1 MAGSNLQLSKQ
12 WTPSAKPPL
21 GIKSSSWPLDMSLD
35 SKDSWPR
42 DDSWTRDRSWDWK
55 TVEFKDERDNRSR
68 DARAKSSRYDPR
80 DTSTDRS
87 WEERSW
93 LNL

>member
-1 MAGSNLQLSKQ
+1 
-12 WTPSAKPPL
+12 
-21 GIKSSSWPLDMSLD
+21 MSLD
-35 SKDSWPR
+35 SKDSRPR
-42 DDSWTRDRSWDWK
+42 DDSRTWDRSWDWK
-55 TVEFKDERDNRSR
+55 TVEFKDERDYWSR
-68 DARAKSSRYDPR
+68 DDRTKSGRYDPR